1 MSSPNSGVGTVHVS
15 APMQR
20 FSVSSTPG
28 SKQPAAKPAAKKP
41 PKPAK
46 KGGKR

>member
-15 APMQR
+15 APMPR
-20 FSVSSTPG
+20 FSVSVTP
-28 SKQPAAKPAAKKP
+28 SAKPAAKKP
-41 PKPAK
+41 TK